1 MCLVLVEI
9 LGITEIVV
17 QKKTMS
23 IQKKTIKNLLLS
35 VYIAN
40 KSIKL
45 VEIFGTI

>member
-1 MCLVLVEI
+1 MSGTGRNIGYNRNCS
-9 LGITEIVV
+9 TEKNNVN
-17 QKKTMS
+17 T
-23 IQKKTIKNLLLS
+23 KKTIKNLLLS